1 MKLVRFIKLVKIM
14 HQLISRD
21 SKGKIRVVEM
31 TTDWN
36 DEEHAF
42 GIYRTTYQLNGK
54 RTEQPAIYIRVGKA
68 SRTLRE
74 QLELEYK
81 SNMKKYL
88 DKGYKL
94 LEKSIDQYTEDDLHT
109 IIGDVVTDS
118 SGFAK
123 HMLAK
128 QADKVKDSSIE
139 KVKVWAVSR
148 KIDGVRC
155 SFYWKDG
162 EVKSASRG
170 GGDYDYSTYQLREH
184 PTLIKFLQEHP
195 DWVLDGELYK
205 HGKSLQQISG
215 AARMEKVATGCDW
228 LEYYVYDI
236 MAPEVPFSE
245 RLKML
250 ETLAF
255 ELNLGFNPEREWEKD
270 ELRIQIIPQEIVC
283 EDNKKDQIMGLH
295 NQYVS
300 EGWEGCV
307 ARDVSKPYKYG
318 GRGMEMVKFKM
329 YQDAEFEITG
339 ISEGL
344 RPEDMCFTLITED
357 GIEFKAKPMGSREL
371 KEQYR
376 EDLDK
381 LIGKMATVKYFY
393 LSDEGTPLQP
403 VLKAIR
409 DYD

>member
-1 MKLVRFIKLVKIM
+1 MHYLV
-14 HQLISRD
+14 
-21 SKGKIRVVEM
+21 SKDAKNKIRVVAM
-31 TTDWN
+31 SAGWD
-36 DEEHAF
+36 DSQH
-42 GIYRTTYQLNGK
+42 GYVIHRTTYQLGGK
-54 RTEQPAIYIRVGKA
+54 HTSQPDIWIYKGKA
-68 SRTLRE
+68 SRTLKE
-74 QLELEYK
+74 QLNLEYK

-94 LEKSIDQYTEDDLHT
+94 LEKTLNQYSEEELHQ
-109 IIGDVVTDS
+109 IIGEVVTDS

-139 KVKVWAVSR
+139 KVDTWVVSR

-170 GGDYDYSTYQLREH
+170 GGDYDPSTYQIREH
-184 PTLIKFLQEHP
+184 PALIKLLSENP
-195 DWVLDGELYK
+195 GWILDGELYK

-215 AARMEKVATGCDW
+215 AARMEKTAGGCDW
-228 LEYYVYDI
+228 LEYYIYDVMI
-236 MAPEVPFSE
+236 PDAPFED
-245 RLKML
+245 RLKCL
-250 ETLAF
+250 NDITEL
-255 ELNLGFNPEREWEKD
+255 LNLSFNPEREWEED
-270 ELRIQIIPQEIVC
+270 ELRVQIVPHVLVTGK
-283 EDNKKDQIMGLH
+283 NKKEQIMELH
-295 NQYVS
+295 NQYVA

-307 ARDVSKPYKYG
+307 ARDASKPYKYG

-344 RPEDMCFTLITED
+344 RPEDMCFTLVTDD

-376 EDLDK
+376 ANLPNLVGK
-381 LIGKMATVKYFY
+381 LATVKYFY
-393 LSDEGTPLQP
+393 LSDDGTPLQP

-409 DYD
+409 DYE

>member
-1 MKLVRFIKLVKIM
+1 M
-14 HQLISRD
+14 HWFVSRD
-21 SKGKIRVVEM
+21 GKGKIRVVEM
-31 TTDWN
+31 SAAW
-36 DEEHAF
+36 DEEQHAF
-42 GIYRTTYQLNGK
+42 GIYRTTYQYGGK
-54 RTEQPAIYIRVGKA
+54 RTEQPVIYVSVGKA

-88 DKGYKL
+88 DKGYKQL
-94 LEKSIDQYTEDDLHT
+94 DKSIDMYGEQELQEV
-109 IIGDVVTDS
+109 IGDVVTDS

-170 GGDYDYSTYQLREH
+170 GGDYDPSTYQLREH
-184 PTLIKFLQEHP
+184 PKMIELFKQHP

-215 AARMEKVATGCDW
+215 AARMEKTAAGCDW

-236 MAPEVPFSE
+236 MIPEMPFIE
-245 RLKML
+245 RYDLLHEL
-250 ETLAF
+250 EEF
-255 ELNLGFNPEREWEKD
+255 LGQESFNPEVVWSD
-270 ELRIQIIPQEIVC
+270 EDLRMQVVPHIFVGG
-283 EDNKKDQIMGLH
+283 DNKKDEIMKLH
-295 NQYVS
+295 NQYVA

-307 ARDVSKPYKYG
+307 ARDVSKAYKYG
-318 GRGMEMVKFKM
+318 GRGQEMVKFKS
-329 YQDAEFEITG
+329 YKDDCFKVIG
-339 ISEGL
+339 IEGGL
-344 RPEDMCFTLITED
+344 RGSEDMVFILETND
-357 GIEFKAKPMGSREL
+357 GKTFKAKPFGDRNQKQEYWDNFEE
-371 KEQYR
+371 KYKGQ
-376 EDLDK
+376 
-381 LIGKMATVKYFY
+381 IGECKFFY
-393 LSDEGTPLQP
+393 YSDEGVPLQP
-403 VLKAIR
+403 SFKAFR
-409 DYD
+409 YDLD

>member
-1 MKLVRFIKLVKIM
+1 MHWLV
-14 HQLISRD
+14 SRE

-31 TTDWN
+31 STAW
-36 DEEHAF
+36 DEEQKAF
-42 GIYRTTYQLNGK
+42 GIYRTTYQYGGK
-54 RTEQPAIYIRVGKA
+54 RTEQPVIYINVGKA

-94 LEKSIDQYTEDDLHT
+94 LDKHIEMYTEDELNE
-109 IIGDVVTDS
+109 IIGAVVTDS

-139 KVKVWAVSR
+139 KVKIWAVSR

-170 GGDYDYSTYQLREH
+170 GGDYDPSTYQLREH
-184 PTLIKFLQEHP
+184 PKLKELLEAHP
-195 DWVLDGELYK
+195 DWILDGELYK

-215 AARMEKVATGCDW
+215 AARLEKTAAGCDW
-228 LEYYVYDI
+228 LEYYLYDVMI
-236 MAPEVPFSE
+236 PDTTFAE
-245 RLKML
+245 RSNILQEIT
-250 ETLAF
+250 ETL
-255 ELNLGFNPEREWEKD
+255 ELDFIPEREWRDD
-270 ELRIQIIPQEIVC
+270 ELRMQVVPHVYVSG
-283 EDNKKDQIMGLH
+283 DNKKDQIMELH
-295 NQYVS
+295 NQYVA

-307 ARDVSKPYKYG
+307 ARDISKPYKYG
-318 GRGMEMVKFKM
+318 GRGQEMVKFKM

-344 RPEDMCFTLITED
+344 RAEDMCFTLKTED
-357 GIEFKAKPMGSREL
+357 GIEFKAKPMGSRDL

-376 EDLDK
+376 EDLDE
-381 LIGKMATVKYFY
+381 LIGKMATVKFFY

-409 DYD
+409 DYE

>member
-1 MKLVRFIKLVKIM
+1 M
-14 HQLISRD
+14 HWFVSRD
-21 SKGKIRVVEM
+21 SKGKLRVVEM
-31 TTDWN
+31 NAEWC

-42 GIYRTTYQLNGK
+42 GIYRTTYQYGGK
-54 RTEQPAIYIRVGKA
+54 HTEQPPIYIRFGKA
-68 SRTLRE
+68 ARTLRE
-74 QLELEYK
+74 QLDLEYK

-88 DKGYKL
+88 DKGYKQL
-94 LEKSIDQYTEDDLHT
+94 TKPIEEYSEEELQEIV
-109 IIGDVVTDS
+109 GNVVTDS

-139 KVKVWAVSR
+139 KVKMWAVSK

-184 PTLIKFLQEHP
+184 PLLRSILSAHP

-215 AARMEKVATGCDW
+215 AARMEKTAAGSDW
-228 LEYYVYDI
+228 IEYYVYDI
-236 MAPEVPFSE
+236 MIPDLPFSD
-245 RLKML
+245 RYVLL
-250 ETLAF
+250 H
-255 ELNLGFNPEREWEKD
+255 ELTELIKQESFNPEREWNKD
-270 ELRIQIIPQEIVC
+270 ELRMQVVPHVFVTG
-283 EDNKKDQIMGLH
+283 DNKKDQIMDLH
-295 NQYVS
+295 NQYVA

-318 GRGMEMVKFKM
+318 GRGMEMIKFKM
-329 YQDAEFEITG
+329 YKDSEFQITG

-344 RPEDMCFTLITED
+344 REEDMCFTLITDD

-371 KEQYR
+371 KQQYR

>member
-1 MKLVRFIKLVKIM
+1 M
-14 HQLISRD
+14 HQFISRD
-21 SKGKIRVVEM
+21 SKGKIRVAELSA
-31 TTDWN
+31 DWC

-42 GIYRTTYQLNGK
+42 GIYKTTYQYGGK
-54 RTEQPAIYIRVGKA
+54 RTEQPTTYVRCGKA
-68 SRTLRE
+68 SRTVKE
-74 QLELEYK
+74 QLNLEYK
-81 SNMKKYL
+81 ANMKKYL

-94 LEKSIDQYTEDDLHT
+94 LSKHIDEYSEQELQE
-109 IIGDVVTDS
+109 IIGNVVTDS

-128 QADKVKDSSIE
+128 QADKVKDTAIE
-139 KVKVWAVSR
+139 KVKTWAVSR

-162 EVKSASRG
+162 EVKTASRG
-170 GGDYDYSTYQLREH
+170 GGHYDYSTYQIREH
-184 PTLIKFLQEHP
+184 PLLHSILSTHP

-215 AARMEKVATGCDW
+215 AARMEKTAVGCDW

-236 MAPEVPFSE
+236 MIPDTTFADRYS
-245 RLKML
+245 LL
-250 ETLAF
+250 HQLT
-255 ELNLGFNPEREWEKD
+255 ELISQEDFNPEKEWNKD
-270 ELRIQIIPQEIVC
+270 DLRMHVVPHVFITG
-283 EDNKKDQIMGLH
+283 DDKKGQIMDLH

-307 ARDVSKPYKYG
+307 ARDISKPYKYG

-339 ISEGL
+339 LSEGL
-344 RPEDMCFTLITED
+344 RPEDMCFTLKTED

-381 LIGKMATVKYFY
+381 LIGKMATVKFFY

-409 DYD
+409 DYE

>member
-1 MKLVRFIKLVKIM
+1 MRA
-14 HQLISRD
+14 
-21 SKGKIRVVEM
+21 E
-31 TTDWN
+31 WC
-36 DEEHAF
+36 EAEHAF
-42 GIYRTTYQLNGK
+42 AIYRTTYQYGGK
-54 RTEQPAIYIRVGKA
+54 KTEQPVILVKVGKA
-68 SRTLRE
+68 ARTLRE

-81 SNMKKYL
+81 SNMKKYT

-94 LEKSIDQYTEDDLHT
+94 LEKGIEFYTEDQLNE
-109 IIGDVVTDS
+109 IIGNVVTDS

-139 KVKVWAVSR
+139 KVKIWAVSR

-170 GGDYDYSTYQLREH
+170 GGDYDPSTYQLREH
-184 PTLIKFLQEHP
+184 PKLKELLEAHP

-215 AARMEKVATGCDW
+215 AARLEKTAAGCDW
-228 LEYYVYDI
+228 LEYYLYDV
-236 MAPEVPFSE
+236 MVPDTTFAE
-245 RLKML
+245 RGNILQEIT
-250 ETLAF
+250 ETL
-255 ELNLGFNPEREWEKD
+255 ELDFIPEREWGDD
-270 ELRIQIIPQEIVC
+270 ELRMQIVPHVYVTG
-283 EDNKKDQIMGLH
+283 DNKKNQIMELH
-295 NQYVS
+295 NQYVA

-307 ARDVSKPYKYG
+307 ARDISKPYKYG
-318 GRGMEMVKFKM
+318 GRGQEMVKFKM

-339 ISEGL
+339 LSEGL
-344 RPEDMCFTLITED
+344 RPEDMCFTLKTDD

-376 EDLDK
+376 EDLDD
-381 LIGKMATVKYFY
+381 LIGKMATVKFFY

>member
-1 MKLVRFIKLVKIM
+1 M
-14 HQLISRD
+14 HQFISRD
-21 SKGKIRVVEM
+21 SKGKIRVVQMHAE
-31 TTDWN
+31 WN
-36 DEEHAF
+36 DAEHAF
-42 GIYRTTYQLNGK
+42 GIYKTTGQYGGK
-54 RTEQPAIYIRVGKA
+54 QTEQPTVFVRCGKA
-68 SRTLRE
+68 SRTVRE

-88 DKGYKL
+88 DKGYKQL
-94 LEKSIDQYTEDDLHT
+94 IKPIEEYSEQELQD
-109 IIGDVVTDS
+109 IIGNVVTDS

-128 QADKVKDSSIE
+128 QADKVKDSTIE

-162 EVKSASRG
+162 EVKTASRG
-170 GGDYDYSTYQLREH
+170 GGHYDYSTYQLREH
-184 PTLIKFLQEHP
+184 PKLVEFLSKHP

-215 AARMEKVATGCDW
+215 AARMEKTVVGCDW
-228 LEYYVYDI
+228 IEYYVYDI
-236 MAPEVPFSE
+236 MIPNTPFE
-245 RLKML
+245 KRQEYLN
-250 ETLAF
+250 
-255 ELNLGFNPEREWEKD
+255 ELQIFLNQYEFNPEREWQKND
-270 ELRIQIIPQEIVC
+270 LRMHVVPQEYVHGN
-283 EDNKKDQIMGLH
+283 NKKQQIMDLH

-307 ARDVSKPYKYG
+307 ARDISKPYKYG
-318 GRGMEMVKFKM
+318 GRGSEMVKFKM

-339 ISEGL
+339 LSEGL
-344 RPEDMCFTLITED
+344 RPEDMCFTLKTED

-376 EDLDK
+376 EDLNK
-381 LIGKMATVKYFY
+381 LIGKMATVKFFY

-409 DYD
+409 DYE

>member
-1 MKLVRFIKLVKIM
+1 M

-21 SKGKIRVVEM
+21 GKGKIRVIEM
-31 TTDWN
+31 RAEWC
-36 DEEHAF
+36 EPEHAF
-42 GIYRTTYQLNGK
+42 AIYRTTYQYGGK
-54 RTEQPAIYIRVGKA
+54 RTEQPVILVKVGKA
-68 SRTLRE
+68 ARTLRE

-81 SNMKKYL
+81 SNMKKYT

-94 LEKSIDQYTEDDLHT
+94 LEKGIEFYTEDELNE
-109 IIGDVVTDS
+109 IIGNVVTDS

-170 GGDYDYSTYQLREH
+170 GGDYDPSTYQLREH
-184 PTLIKFLQEHP
+184 PKMIEWFKQHP
-195 DWVLDGELYK
+195 DWILDGELYK

-215 AARMEKVATGCDW
+215 AARMEKTAAGCDW

-236 MAPEVPFSE
+236 MVPELPFE
-245 RLKML
+245 NRFGMLKIL
-250 ETLAF
+250 QEF
-255 ELNLGFNPEREWEKD
+255 LGQKEFNPEKEWTEED
-270 ELRIQIIPQEIVC
+270 LRVQVIPHVWVEG
-283 EDNKKDQIMGLH
+283 DGKKDQIMELH
-295 NQYVS
+295 NQYVA

-307 ARDVSKPYKYG
+307 ARDASKPYKYG
-318 GRGMEMVKFKM
+318 GRGQEMVKFKM

-339 ISEGL
+339 LSEGL
-344 RPEDMCFTLITED
+344 RPEDMCFTLKTED

-376 EDLDK
+376 EDLDN
-381 LIGKMATVKYFY
+381 LIGKMATVKFFY

>member
-1 MKLVRFIKLVKIM
+1 MHYLV
-14 HQLISRD
+14 
-21 SKGKIRVVEM
+21 SKDAKNKIRVVEM
-31 TTDWN
+31 SAGWD
-36 DEEHAF
+36 DSQH
-42 GIYRTTYQLNGK
+42 GYVIHRTTYQLGGK
-54 RTEQPAIYIRVGKA
+54 HTSQPDIWIYKGKA
-68 SRTLRE
+68 SRTLKE
-74 QLELEYK
+74 QLNLEYK

-94 LEKSIDQYTEDDLHT
+94 LEKTLNQYSEEELHQ
-109 IIGDVVTDS
+109 IIGEVVTDS

-139 KVKVWAVSR
+139 KVDTWVVSR

-170 GGDYDYSTYQLREH
+170 GGDYDPSTYQLREH
-184 PTLIKFLQEHP
+184 PLLRSILSTHP
-195 DWVLDGELYK
+195 DWILDGELYK

-215 AARMEKVATGCDW
+215 AARMEKTAGGCDW
-228 LEYYVYDI
+228 LEYYIYDVMI
-236 MAPEVPFSE
+236 PDTPFE
-245 RLKML
+245 DRLKCL
-250 ETLAF
+250 TVITEL
-255 ELNLGFNPEREWEKD
+255 LNLSFNPEREWEED
-270 ELRIQIIPQEIVC
+270 ELRVQIVPHVLVTGK
-283 EDNKKDQIMGLH
+283 NKKEQIMELH
-295 NQYVS
+295 NQYVA

-307 ARDVSKPYKYG
+307 ARDASKPYKYG

-344 RPEDMCFTLITED
+344 RPEDMCFTLVTDD

-376 EDLDK
+376 ANLPNLVGK
-381 LIGKMATVKYFY
+381 LATVKYFY
-393 LSDEGTPLQP
+393 LSDDGTPLQP

-409 DYD
+409 DYE

>member
-1 MKLVRFIKLVKIM
+1 M
-14 HQLISRD
+14 HQFISRD
-21 SKGKIRVVEM
+21 SKGKIRVVEISYN
-31 TTDWN
+31 WS
-36 DEEHAF
+36 DEQHSYC
-42 GIYRTTYQLNGK
+42 IYRTTYQYGGK
-54 RTEQPAIYIRVGKA
+54 KTEQPTIYIKAGKA
-68 SRTLRE
+68 SRTVTE

-94 LEKSIDQYTEDDLHT
+94 LESHIDNYSEQELQE

-162 EVKSASRG
+162 EIHTASRG
-170 GGDYDYSTYQLREH
+170 GGHYDYSTYQLREH
-184 PTLIKFLQEHP
+184 PMLIQFLSQHP
-195 DWVLDGELYK
+195 DWILDGELYK

-215 AARMEKVATGCDW
+215 AARMEKTAEGCDW

-236 MAPEVPFSE
+236 MVPN
-245 RLKML
+245 
-250 ETLAF
+250 TPF
-255 ELNLGFNPEREWEKD
+255 EKRQVYLNELQEFLGQTEFNPEKEWNKND
-270 ELRIQIIPQEIVC
+270 LRIHVVPHEYVHG
-283 EDNKKDQIMGLH
+283 ENKKDQIIALH

-307 ARDVSKPYKYG
+307 ARDISKDYKYG
-318 GRGMEMVKFKM
+318 GRGNEMIKFKM
-329 YQDAEFEITG
+329 YQDSEFEITG
-339 ISEGL
+339 LSEGL
-344 RPEDMCFTLITED
+344 RPEDMCFTLKTED

-381 LIGKMATVKYFY
+381 LVGKMATVKFFY

-409 DYD
+409 DYE

>member
-1 MKLVRFIKLVKIM
+1 M

-31 TTDWN
+31 FAEWN
-36 DEEHAF
+36 DAEHAF
-42 GIYRTTYQLNGK
+42 GIYRTTYQYGGK
-54 RTEQPAIYIRVGKA
+54 RTEQPAIFVRFGKA
-68 SRTLRE
+68 ARTLRE

-94 LEKSIDQYTEDDLHT
+94 LEKPIDDYSEDELQE

-139 KVKVWAVSR
+139 KVKMWAVSK

-184 PTLIKFLQEHP
+184 PLLRSILSTHP
-195 DWVLDGELYK
+195 DGVLDGELYK

-215 AARMEKVATGCDW
+215 AARMEKTVAGCDW

-236 MAPEVPFSE
+236 MIPDTTFTDRYV
-245 RLKML
+245 LL
-250 ETLAF
+250 H
-255 ELNLGFNPEREWEKD
+255 ELTELINQEAFNPEREWSKED
-270 ELRIQIIPQEIVC
+270 LRMQVVPHVFITG
-283 EDNKKDQIMGLH
+283 DNKKDQIMDLH
-295 NQYVS
+295 NQYVA

-318 GRGMEMVKFKM
+318 GRGMEMLKFKM
-329 YQDAEFEITG
+329 YKDSEFKITG

-344 RPEDMCFTLITED
+344 REEDMCFTLTTDD

-371 KEQYR
+371 KQQYR